1 MCTQILDFEFF
12 KNFCSVSMKLVYLTS
27 KFNNYTDTSYFS
39 FSVSFW
45 MAAYITHFYTVMG
58 KLSHCA
64 VL

>member
-12 KNFCSVSMKLVYLTS
+12 KIFCGVSMKLLYLTS

-39 FSVSFW
+39 FSVSFC
-45 MAAYITHFYTVMG
+45 MATYITDFYTVMG
-58 KLSHCA
+58 KLSRCA